1 MIGYKKILFTKIIAI
16 MEEKIIRPTTKP
28 EAIKGK
34 LLKYQGTDYCE
45 FLPQAQGEPQYE
57 CLVKTRNSQLKRT
70 KGKNPKLLAQIKCN
84 AESVDPYSDMLDEL
98 DRLFPESKNLHRN
111 PRGRRLLVEPE
122 VDLRLNTQERQLEC
136 HFHITLAGNV
146 RYTESLFTIFSKIN
160 SCLAYN
166 QDSLKPLVHA
176 IVMTSGK

>member
-1 MIGYKKILFTKIIAI
+1 MKTYLSWKRGNVETWKLKKISLFYTKKQI

-57 CLVKTRNSQLKRT
+57 GLVKTRNSQLKRT

-98 DRLFPESKNLHRN
+98 DSLFPESKNLHRN
-111 PRGRRLLVEPE
+111 PRGRRLLAACTRGQSPCA
-122 VDLRLNTQERQLEC
+122 LPRWRRC
-136 HFHITLAGNV
+136 A
-146 RYTESLFTIFSKIN
+146 R
-160 SCLAYN
+160 
-166 QDSLKPLVHA
+166 P
-176 IVMTSGK
+176 

>member
-1 MIGYKKILFTKIIAI
+1 

-57 CLVKTRNSQLKRT
+57 GLVKTRNSQLKRT

-111 PRGRRLLVEPE
+111 PRGRRLLAACTRGLSSCACSDVIRWLLSCCKRK
-122 VDLRLNTQERQLEC
+122 VVFC
-136 HFHITLAGNV
+136 
-146 RYTESLFTIFSKIN
+146 SLFGLFFWKQPIFFVTLYSQLRCEYTAGCG
-160 SCLAYN
+160 SA
-166 QDSLKPLVHA
+166 
-176 IVMTSGK
+176 

>member
-1 MIGYKKILFTKIIAI
+1 ML

-45 FLPQAQGEPQYE
+45 FMPQAQGEPQYE
-57 CLVKTRNSQLKRT
+57 GISKTRNSQLKRS
-70 KGKNPKLLAQIKCN
+70 KGKAPKLVAHLTAQ
-84 AESVDPYSDMLDEL
+84 AESIDPYADMMEEL
-98 DRLFPESKNLHRN
+98 GKLFPDNKKGMPK
-111 PRGRRLLVEPE
+111 PRGRRLLAEPE

-146 RYTESLFTIFSKIN
+146 RYTDSLFTIFSKIN

-166 QDSLKPLVHA
+166 QDSLKPLVRA